1 MQPADAPQRPR
12 VGRRRSWLIPSLVG
26 GYLAVVT
33 LFMVFV
39 LHISV
44 SPERFLLLMLIAA
57 LVLGRARLFLA
68 DWIPFLVLFL
78 SYEYLR
84 GLGGKLG
91 MPIHDVTSLERLIS
105 FGQVPTLLLQQ
116 AFYQPGHFHQSHVS
130 WYDIAATMFYFLHFA
145 FPLGLGYLFWVV
157 DRRTFLRFSRSLI
170 AMSFAAFV
178 FYLLLPVAPPWKVLS
193 SVVKIIDHTL
203 PSFTDIPGIPVP
215 ATVYHWLTPNQ
226 YAAMPSL
233 HAAYPLLGTLFA
245 LRLWGRRA
253 WPALVYTACVWLS
266 IVYLGEHYVVDIIGG
281 VIFVLAAFFGEDWF
295 TRFWAQR
302 RSDRA
307 EAKLATSARSS
318 S

>member
-39 LHISV
+39 LHLSV

-57 LVLGRARLFLA
+57 LVLGRAKLFLA

-105 FGQVPTLLLQQ
+105 FGQVPTLVLQQ
-116 AFYQPGHFHQSHVS
+116 AFYHAGQLS
-130 WYDIAATMFYFLHFA
+130 WYDFAATMCYFLHFA

-157 DRRTFLRFSRSLI
+157 DRRTFLRFSRALI

-233 HAAYPLLGTLFA
+233 HAAYPLLGALFA
-245 LRLWGRRA
+245 LRLWGGRA

-266 IVYLGEHYVVDIIGG
+266 IVYLGEHYVVDIIGA
-281 VIFVLAAFFGEDWF
+281 VIFAFAAFFGEDWF

-302 RSDRA
+302 RSRREDA
-307 EAKLATSARSS
+307 ELTTTARSS

>member
-1 MQPADAPQRPR
+1 VQPADAPKGLR
-12 VGRRRSWLIPSLVG
+12 VGRRHSWLIPSLVG

-91 MPIHDVTSLERLIS
+91 MPIHDVTLLERLIS
-105 FGQVPTLLLQQ
+105 FGHVPTLVLQQ
-116 AFYQPGHFHQSHVS
+116 AFYQQGHLN
-130 WYDIAATMFYFLHFA
+130 WYDITATMFYFLHFA
-145 FPLGLGYLFWVV
+145 FPLGLAYLIWVV
-157 DRRTFLRFSRSLI
+157 DRRTFLRFSRALI

-178 FYLLLPVAPPWKVLS
+178 FFLLLPVAPPWKALPG
-193 SVVKIIDHTL
+193 VVKIIDNTL

-281 VIFVLAAFFGEDWF
+281 VIFTFAAFFGEEVF
-295 TRFWAQR
+295 TQLWARRRAQR
-302 RSDRA
+302 EDA
-307 EAKLATSARSS
+307 ELARTARSS

>member
-1 MQPADAPQRPR
+1 
-12 VGRRRSWLIPSLVG
+12 
-26 GYLAVVT
+26 
-33 LFMVFV
+33 
-39 LHISV
+39 
-44 SPERFLLLMLIAA
+44 MLIAA
-57 LVLGRARLFLA
+57 LVLGRAKLFLA

-105 FGQVPTLLLQQ
+105 FGQVPTLVLQQ
-116 AFYQPGHFHQSHVS
+116 AFYHAGQLS
-130 WYDIAATMFYFLHFA
+130 WYDFAATMFYFLHFA

-157 DRRTFLRFSRSLI
+157 DRRTFLRFSRALI

-178 FYLLLPVAPPWKVLS
+178 FYLLLPVAPPWKVLP

-233 HAAYPLLGTLFA
+233 HAAYPLLGALFA

-266 IVYLGEHYVVDIIGG
+266 IVYLGEHYVVDIIGA
-281 VIFVLAAFFGEDWF
+281 VIFAFAAFFGEDWF

-302 RSDRA
+302 RSRREDA
-307 EAKLATSARSS
+307 ELTTTARSS

>member
-1 MQPADAPQRPR
+1 VQPADAPQRPR
-12 VGRRRSWLIPSLVG
+12 VGRRHSWLIPSLVG
-26 GYLAVVT
+26 GYLAAVT

-39 LHISV
+39 LHLSV

-57 LVLGRARLFLA
+57 LVLGRAKLFLA

-105 FGQVPTLLLQQ
+105 FGQVPTLVLQQ
-116 AFYQPGHFHQSHVS
+116 AFYHAGRLS

-157 DRRTFLRFSRSLI
+157 DRRTFLRFSRALI

-178 FYLLLPVAPPWKVLS
+178 FYLLLPVAPPWKVLPN
-193 SVVKIIDHTL
+193 VVKIIDHAL

-245 LRLWGRRA
+245 LRLWRGRA

-266 IVYLGEHYVVDIIGG
+266 IVYLGEHYVVDIVGA
-281 VIFVLAAFFGEDWF
+281 VIFTFAAFFGEDWF
-295 TRFWAQR
+295 TRFWAR
-302 RSDRA
+302 RRA
-307 EAKLATSARSS
+307 HLKDPELATSARSS

>member
-1 MQPADAPQRPR
+1 M
-12 VGRRRSWLIPSLVG
+12 PSLVG
-26 GYLAVVT
+26 GYLAAVT

-39 LHISV
+39 LHLSV

-57 LVLGRARLFLA
+57 LILGRAKLFLA

-84 GLGGKLG
+84 GLSGKLG
-91 MPIHDVTSLERLIS
+91 MPIHDVTSLERVVS
-105 FGQVPTLLLQQ
+105 F
-116 AFYQPGHFHQSHVS
+116 
-130 WYDIAATMFYFLHFA
+130 

-157 DRRTFLRFSRSLI
+157 DRRTFLRFSRALI

-178 FYLLLPVAPPWKVLS
+178 FYLLLPVAPPWKALPT
-193 SVVKIIDHTL
+193 VVKIIDHTL

-233 HAAYPLLGTLFA
+233 HAAYPLLGALFA

-253 WPALVYTACVWLS
+253 WPALIYTACVWLS
-266 IVYLGEHYVVDIIGG
+266 IVYLGEHYVVDVIGA
-281 VIFVLAAFFGEDWF
+281 VIFALAAFFGEDWF
-295 TRFWAQR
+295 TQFWQR
-302 RSDRA
+302 RRSQREEA
-307 EAKLATSARSS
+307 ELATSARSS